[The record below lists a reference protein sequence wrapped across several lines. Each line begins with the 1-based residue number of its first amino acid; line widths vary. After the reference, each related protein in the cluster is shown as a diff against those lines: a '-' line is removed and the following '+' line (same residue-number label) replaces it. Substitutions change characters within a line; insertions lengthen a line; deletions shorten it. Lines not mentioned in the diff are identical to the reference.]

1 MWDVFRG
8 GYGVRGSGSL
18 RIVGLGSALA
28 ALATL
33 SACGPKAPP
42 QKAPPPP
49 VVVIPPKPY
58 PPLGAP
64 PNIMTP
70 PVDAYGMRRTIN
82 TGLSRTQTTWNL
94 RSAYNVAAL
103 NCTKPE
109 HAAILENYRAYL
121 KTHAKQLTAA
131 NKGVDAEFKARIGAA
146 FVRSREAYMTQ
157 VYNYFALPPTL
168 PLFCDA
174 ALSMSQEMKLAKP
187 ADLDRVS
194 ATGLA
199 RLDQVFKDFFTG
211 YDQYRADLAAWQ
223 SRYYPAQTTISAA
236 PAISLPANAKAQ

>member
-1 MWDVFRG
+1 VQ
-8 GYGVRGSGSL
+8 VSGSV
-18 RIVGLGSALA
+18 RFIGLGGALA
-28 ALATL
+28 ALAAL

-42 QKAPPPP
+42 QETPPPP

-64 PNIMTP
+64 PNIATP
-70 PVDAYGMRRTIN
+70 PVDAYGVRRTIN
-82 TGLSRTQTTWNL
+82 TGLSATQTIWNL

-121 KTHAKQLTAA
+121 KAHAKQLTAA
-131 NKGVDAEFKARIGAA
+131 NKGVDAEFKARIGTA
-146 FVRSREAYMTQ
+146 FVKSREAYMTQ

-174 ALSMSQEMKLAKP
+174 ALAMSHEMKLAKS
-187 ADLDRVS
+187 ADLATVS
-194 ATGLA
+194 ARGLA

-223 SRYYPAQTTISAA
+223 SRYYPAQATVSAG
-236 PAISLPANAKAQ
+236 PAVGLPTAVRAQ